1 MTQEELVRR
10 RVEAINTGDAGA
22 LGEVLAPAIITRV
35 R

>member
-1 MTQEELVRR
+1 MTHDGRVRR
-10 RVEAINTGDAGA
+10 RAEAITTGVLEA

>member
-1 MTQEELVRR
+1 MARDELDHR
-10 RVEAINTGDAGA
+10 RVEAINTGDLEA